1 MKQTEYQWVYLG
13 AAANPRTGEAL
24 GMFSEELNTL
34 TTNDL
39 LFNLSRMLGPDR
51 HAVLIWDNAGFHTS
65 GALEVPPNITPLPL
79 PPCSP
84 ELNCLERLWLW
95 MRMHD
100 LSNRAYTDRGHIEHA
115 VAESC
120 GRLTPERIKTICRTP
135 WLERMNLP

>member
-1 MKQTEYQWVYLG
+1 MKQSEYEWVYLG
-13 AAANPRTGEAL
+13 AAINPRTGEAL

-65 GALEVPPNITPLPL
+65 GTLEVPPNITLLPL

-84 ELNCLERLWLW
+84 ELNGVERIWLW
-95 MRMHD
+95 MRQHD
-100 LSNRAYTDRGHIEHA
+100 LSNRAYADRAHIEHA
-115 VAESC
+115 LTESC